1 MENNCDLEL
10 RLFPTSSYDE
20 SDTSV
25 VESRSCGNSLSKEEE
40 SQRITIF
47 YSEKMYVS
55 SNVTHLQAKS
65 IILIASRE
73 MEERSSSN
81 GSDPRNRLTRLHH
94 HQLPN
99 PKASMKRSLQ
109 SFLQKRRIRIQAASP
124 YHHHSRPYLI
134 QNGNSLSKEE
144 ESQRIT
150 IFYSEKMYVSS
161 NVTHL
166 QAKSIILI
174 ASREMEERSSSNGS
188 DPRN

>member
-47 YSEKMYVS
+47 YSEKMCVS
-55 SNVTHLQAKS
+55 SNVAHLQAKS

-124 YHHHSRPYLI
+124 YHHHSRPYCFYFV
-134 QNGNSLSKEE
+134 
-144 ESQRIT
+144 SQ
-150 IFYSEKMYVSS
+150 FLF
-161 NVTHL
+161 H
-166 QAKSIILI
+166 IL
-174 ASREMEERSSSNGS
+174 
-188 DPRN
+188 

>member
-1 MENNCDLEL
+1 MEKNCDLEL
-10 RLFPTSSYDE
+10 RLFPTSSFDTD

-25 VESRSCGNSLSKEEE
+25 VESRSSGNSLPKEDE

-47 YSEKMYVS
+47 YNGKMCVS

-65 IILIASRE
+65 IISIASRE

-109 SFLQKRRIRIQAASP
+109 SFLQKRRIRIQATSP
-124 YHHHSRPYLI
+124 YHQHSR
-134 QNGNSLSKEE
+134 
-144 ESQRIT
+144 R
-150 IFYSEKMYVSS
+150 
-161 NVTHL
+161 
-166 QAKSIILI
+166 
-174 ASREMEERSSSNGS
+174 
-188 DPRN
+188 